1 MSKQMDKQDVKKI
14 VRDEIRSFVK
24 DSLDDEIK
32 KAIRK
37 SNSPTRTEMITII
50 KNALE
55 AVYKV
60 LWQKRDFWKTDI
72 K

>member
-1 MSKQMDKQDVKKI
+1 MDKNEVKEI
-14 VRDEIRSFVK
+14 VNFEIRKFIN
-24 DSLDDEIK
+24 DSLDKEIK
-32 KAIRK
+32 KVLH
-37 SNSPTRTEMITII
+37 NSSSQSRDEVIVTI
-50 KNALE
+50 KNAME

>member
-1 MSKQMDKQDVKKI
+1 MDKQDVKKI
-14 VRDEIRSFVK
+14 VNDEIRSFVK
-24 DSLDDEIK
+24 DSLDNEVRKI
-32 KAIRK
+32 ISK
-37 SNSPTRTEMITII
+37 SNSPTRGEMITII

-60 LWQKRDFWKTDI
+60 LWMKRDFWKTDI

>member
-1 MSKQMDKQDVKKI
+1 MDKQDVKKI
-14 VRDEIRSFVK
+14 VNDEINKFVK
-24 DSLDDEIK
+24 DSLDKEVKLII
-32 KAIRK
+32 AK
-37 SNSPTRTEMITII
+37 SNSQTRGEMISTI

-60 LWQKRDFWKTDI
+60 LWQKKEFWKSDI

>member
-1 MSKQMDKQDVKKI
+1 MDKDEVKKI
-14 VRDEIRSFVK
+14 VSDEIRAFIK
-24 DSLDDEIK
+24 DSLDKELK
-32 KAIRK
+32 KSISK
-37 SNSPTRTEMITII
+37 SNSPTRGEIVSMI
-50 KNALE
+50 KNGLE

>member
-1 MSKQMDKQDVKKI
+1 MS
-14 VRDEIRSFVK
+14 
-24 DSLDDEIK
+24 
-32 KAIRK
+32 K
-37 SNSPTRTEMITII
+37 SNSQTRGEMVSII
-50 KNALE
+50 KNAME

>member
-1 MSKQMDKQDVKKI
+1 MDKQDVKKI